1 MAVLSFSPPPPPLE
15 LGGPPSKR
23 LRIGSMT
30 MMSGG
35 ASGNAAKIATATRA
49 TPSASSS
56 SFSFGVAMK
65 VSRAAA
71 MTAAGSAI

>member
-1 MAVLSFSPPPPPLE
+1 
-15 LGGPPSKR
+15 
-23 LRIGSMT
+23 MT

-35 ASGNAAKIATATRA
+35 ASANAARIASATRA

-71 MTAAGSAI
+71 ITAAGSAICCMRSRR